1 MVALGYNR
9 FPVEALGIWARR
21 LILPAFLAV
30 AVYAASQAG
39 RLAGAAALAG
49 ALLLYVVIFVVLPRL
64 AHGAFERGAFARAEL
79 YYRLTRFF
87 VASPAARGAIDV
99 SLAGCRLA
107 RADFPG
113 ALAELDRV
121 VPTALGVAARAAWNN
136 NRAYALARGGR
147 GDRLELAAL
156 SSIDEAVRLR
166 PDIAG
171 FRHTRGVVLLSLGRV
186 DDAIAE
192 LDEVWHQ
199 VVAGGASA
207 DVPAL
212 LEAER
217 CYDLGV
223 AWTKK
228 GERDYARDYFTR
240 AQAAAPGSDWAA
252 KAAEALRA

>member
-1 MVALGYNR
+1 MVAVGYNP
-9 FPVEALGIWARR
+9 FPLQALSVWARR
-21 LILPAFLAV
+21 LLLPAFLAV

-39 RLAGAAALAG
+39 RVAGAAAFAG
-49 ALLLYVVIFVVLPRL
+49 ALLLYVIVFVVLPRL
-64 AHGAFERGAFARAEL
+64 AHAAFERGAFPRAEL
-79 YYRLTRFF
+79 FYRVTRFF

-107 RADFPG
+107 RADFAG
-113 ALAELDRV
+113 ALHELERV
-121 VPTALGVAARAAWNN
+121 VPKALGVAARAAWNN

-147 GDRLELAAL
+147 GDPVAL

-199 VVAGGASA
+199 VVAGGVST

-223 AWTKK
+223 AWSRK

-240 AQAAAPGSDWAA
+240 AQAAAPGSDWAHR
-252 KAAEALRA
+252 AAAALRG